1 MWNFKR
7 NEINELTKETHRLRE
22 GIYSCQ
28 GGRMGDRDK
37 LGVQD
42 GHVHTVAFKMD
53 SNKDVQYSTGKSA
66 Q

>member
-37 LGVQD
+37 LGV
-42 GHVHTVAFKMD
+42 
-53 SNKDVQYSTGKSA
+53 
-66 Q
+66 